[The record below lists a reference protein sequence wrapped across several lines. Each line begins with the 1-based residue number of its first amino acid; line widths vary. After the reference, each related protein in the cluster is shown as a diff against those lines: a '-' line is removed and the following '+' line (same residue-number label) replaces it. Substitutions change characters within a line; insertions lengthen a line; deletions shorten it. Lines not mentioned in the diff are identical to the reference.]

1 MPTKQQQEKG
11 KKAFEPFPV
20 HFLKAVSLR
29 VTGGLDGGR
38 VFGFGDELTV
48 TEDIIELNTDRL
60 GNCGLLD
67 AIERGEAVRR
77 GPWPDGVSRLLPGS
91 FEWEAERERARKA
104 AHKLDDPEE
113 RTKALA
119 KVTEVYGPAP
129 TSRTLSTHRP
139 QCG

>member
-1 MPTKQQQEKG
+1 MPTKQQQEK
-11 KKAFEPFPV
+11 KFEPFPV
-20 HFLKAVSLR
+20 HFLKPVSLR

-38 VFGFGDELTV
+38 VLGFGDELTV
-48 TEDIIELNTDRL
+48 TEDIVKLNTDRL

-67 AIERGEAVRR
+67 AIEQGEAVRR

-91 FEWEAERERARKA
+91 FEWEAARERARKA

-113 RTKALA
+113 RARALA

-139 QCG
+139 SRG